1 VYCFL
6 NSGILPESSESAA
19 VTIRGIAFPFTI
31 GSTSLPE
38 KADDDDV
45 VADNILRI
53 LHTRLGER
61 VMRPEIGSKVLDFVF
76 ENTGPV
82 VRARMD
88 FEVRRAI
95 SQSEPRATVV
105 NVYTYEEI
113 VAGGDTVVN
122 VEVIYEVQG
131 NLQQVSTSFDRG
143 KVVQ

>member
-1 VYCFL
+1 M
-6 NSGILPESSESAA
+6 
-19 VTIRGIAFPFTI
+19 TIRGISFPFTI
-31 GSTSLPE
+31 SPTSLPQKSE
-38 KADDDDV
+38 NDDV

-53 LHTRLGER
+53 LHTRVGER

-82 VRARMD
+82 LRARMD

-95 SQSEPRATVV
+95 AQNEPRATVL
-105 NVYTYEEI
+105 NVYTYDTI
-113 VAGGDTVVN
+113 VAGGETIIN

>member
-1 VYCFL
+1 M
-6 NSGILPESSESAA
+6 
-19 VTIRGIAFPFTI
+19 TIRGISFPFTV
-31 GSTSLPE
+31 STTSLPE
-38 KADDDDV
+38 KSEDDDV

-61 VMRPEIGSKVLDFVF
+61 VMRPELGSKVLDFVF
-76 ENTGPV
+76 ENVGPV
-82 VRARMD
+82 LRARMD

-95 SQSEPRATVV
+95 SQGEPRATVL
-105 NVYTYEEI
+105 NVYTYETI

-131 NLQQVSTSFDRG
+131 NLQKLSTSFDRG